1 MKRTNEN
8 YQIKGIKEQL
18 INTGELLEKEGVA
31 IIINYF
37 VERKSKDTFELSWAS
52 NKETHHA
59 TGDDLLSI
67 EQYLEIYK
75 LRLFHLM
82 LKDGSLIRFNFVFK
96 KGRLATQNL
105 LWWPCPFSG
114 FEANRSTLDEVEL
127 LMELLE
133 GKLEKKDLIMRSP
146 IRIDFDISKE
156 TEKHPLYHM
165 HIENCDT
172 RIAINEPL
180 CINGFLRFILSN
192 FYPDIELKYSE
203 WNYINLKNEDSN
215 FMYNDSL
222 KISRINIL

>member
-1 MKRTNEN
+1 MKGTNEN

-31 IIINYF
+31 IIVNHFI
-37 VERKSKDTFELSWAS
+37 ERKNKDTFALSWAS

-96 KGRLATQNL
+96 KGGLTTQNL

-114 FEANRSTLDEVEL
+114 FESNRSTLDEIEL

-133 GKLEKKDLIMRSP
+133 GKLDKKDLTMRSP
-146 IRIDFDISKE
+146 IRIDFDISNE
-156 TEKHPLYHM
+156 TEKHPLYHLHM
-165 HIENCDT
+165 EHCDT
-172 RIAINEPL
+172 RIAVNGPL

-192 FYPDIELKYSE
+192 FYPEIELKYSD
-203 WNYINLKNEDSN
+203 WNYINLKKEDSN
-215 FMYNDSL
+215 YTYNDSL
-222 KISRINIL
+222 KISVKK